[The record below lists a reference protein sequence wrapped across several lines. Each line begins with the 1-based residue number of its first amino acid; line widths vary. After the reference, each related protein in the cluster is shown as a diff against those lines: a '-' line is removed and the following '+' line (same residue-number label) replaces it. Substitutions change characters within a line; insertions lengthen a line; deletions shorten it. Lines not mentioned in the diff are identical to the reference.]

1 MCQNGHE
8 FVVLLTC
15 FAWNI
20 TESTT
25 DYTLDHLVE
34 KTDRSR
40 INGDDKREI
49 FEGNYLVCKFDMEWM
64 KESKKYVMN
73 MRWVVQ
79 KNSYKLYLRMDL
91 LNHSVI
97 YFICRKRR
105 PFWSLWHLS
114 HNSLCSKVKRFW
126 EFQDT
131 FCFFFF
137 VIFSREGKCKN
148 RIKNN
153 RCQNKTINH
162 IVKNI
167 ICENLDPCRFLSFW
181 QQQHADV
188 ASWRLVVNLPCP
200 PSQRFLYDPH
210 GNGGGVRVQSCPM
223 VNCHGFVPNTCQ
235 AQNLGHQKSIS
246 FSPIFSDPVAGFKS
260 NLLLF

>member
-1 MCQNGHE
+1 
-8 FVVLLTC
+8 
-15 FAWNI
+15 
-20 TESTT
+20 
-25 DYTLDHLVE
+25 
-34 KTDRSR
+34 
-40 INGDDKREI
+40 
-49 FEGNYLVCKFDMEWM
+49 
-64 KESKKYVMN
+64 
-73 MRWVVQ
+73 
-79 KNSYKLYLRMDL
+79 MDL

-114 HNSLCSKVKRFW
+114 HNSLCSKVKSFL

-181 QQQHADV
+181 QQQHAESV
-188 ASWRLVVNLPCP
+188 ASWRLVNLPCP
-200 PSQRFLYDPH
+200 HLNVSYTTLT
-210 GNGGGVRVQSCPM
+210 G
-223 VNCHGFVPNTCQ
+223 T
-235 AQNLGHQKSIS
+235 
-246 FSPIFSDPVAGFKS
+246 VAGCES
-260 NLLLF
+260 NPVLWLTVMALFRTLVKPKT